1 MKKFSVVMDGYE
13 NCCCNI
19 CFRVGKVAKIKYY
32 IQDYGSNKRPGKVC
46 KNLQKH
52 PRSIWICEKCMEDFK
67 SEWVRSTRGLG
78 FEYPKYY
85 KKPAEEEKDARH

>member
-1 MKKFSVVMDGYE
+1 MKKFTIVVDGYD

-32 IQDYGSNKRPGKVC
+32 THNYGSNNRPGKIC

-52 PRSIWICEKCMEDFK
+52 PHSIWICQKCMEDFR
-67 SEWVRSTRGLG
+67 SEWNRSTRGLG
-78 FEYPKYY
+78 FEYPKFYG
-85 KKPAEEEKDARH
+85 KQAEEGET